1 MKKFAS
7 VLVQL
12 KTLALEKIEQ
22 KLESK
27 RLELQQ
33 NEREVL
39 DKQAQLSA
47 FKNPELGG
55 MSLFLQTQQL
65 KSALRL
71 EIEYYQQEGEN
82 LNKDLK
88 VLEKDYFLANQELEK
103 AKIILEKEKQKEKE
117 IVEKKEQTLLDEN
130 AMILHW
136 QKGGLACVKSC

>member
-27 RLELQQ
+27 RLEWQQ
-33 NEREVL
+33 NEREIL
-39 DKQAQLSA
+39 DKQDQLIA

-55 MSLFLQTQQL
+55 MSLFLKTQQL
-65 KSALRL
+65 KSALRM
-71 EIEYYQQEGEN
+71 EIEYYQQQSEN
-82 LNKDLK
+82 LIKDLK
-88 VLEKDYFLANQELEK
+88 ILEKDCLLANQELEK
-103 AKIILEKEKQKEKE
+103 AKIILENEKRKEKE
-117 IVEKKEQTLLDEN
+117 ILEKKEQALLDES

-136 QKGGLACVKSC
+136 QKEGLHA

>member
-27 RLELQQ
+27 RLEWRQ
-33 NEREVL
+33 NEREIL

-55 MSLFLQTQQL
+55 MSLFLQIQQL
-65 KSALRL
+65 KSALRM
-71 EIEYYQQEGEN
+71 EIEYYQQESEN
-82 LNKDLK
+82 LTKDLK
-88 VLEKDYFLANQELEK
+88 ILEKDCLLANQELEK
-103 AKIILEKEKQKEKE
+103 AKIILENEKQKEKE
-117 IVEKKEQTLLDEN
+117 ILEKKEQALLDEN

-136 QKGGLACVKSC
+136 QKEGLHA

>member
-27 RLELQQ
+27 RLEWQQ

-65 KSALRL
+65 KSALRM
-71 EIEYYQQEGEN
+71 EIEYYQQEGEDLTN
-82 LNKDLK
+82 DLK
-88 VLEKDYFLANQELEK
+88 ILEKEYLLANQELEK
-103 AKIILEKEKQKEKE
+103 AKIILENEKQKEKE
-117 IVEKKEQTLLDEN
+117 ILEKKEQALLDEN

-136 QKGGLACVKSC
+136 QKEGLHA

>member
-12 KTLALEKIEQ
+12 KTLALEKIER

-27 RLELQQ
+27 RLELRQK
-33 NEREVL
+33 EREIL

-65 KSALRL
+65 KSALRM
-71 EIEYYQQEGEN
+71 EIEYYQQESEN

-88 VLEKDYFLANQELEK
+88 ILEKEYLLANQELEK
-103 AKIILEKEKQKEKE
+103 AKIILENEKQKEQK
-117 IVEKKEQTLLDEN
+117 ILEKKEQALLDEN

-136 QKGGLACVKSC
+136 QKEGLHA

>member
-33 NEREVL
+33 KEREVL

-65 KSALRL
+65 KSALRM

-82 LNKDLK
+82 LTKDLK
-88 VLEKDYFLANQELEK
+88 ILERDYLLANQELEK

-117 IVEKKEQTLLDEN
+117 ILEKKEQALLDEN

-136 QKGGLACVKSC
+136 QKEGLHA

>member
-33 NEREVL
+33 NEREIL

-65 KSALRL
+65 KSALRM
-71 EIEYYQQEGEN
+71 EIEYYQQQGEN
-82 LNKDLK
+82 LTKDLK
-88 VLEKDYFLANQELEK
+88 ILEKDCLLANQELEK
-103 AKIILEKEKQKEKE
+103 AKIILENEKRKEKE
-117 IVEKKEQTLLDEN
+117 ILEKKEQALLDEN

-136 QKGGLACVKSC
+136 QKEGLHA

>member
-27 RLELQQ
+27 HLELQQ

-39 DKQAQLSA
+39 EKQAQLSA

-55 MSLFLQTQQL
+55 MSLFLQIQQL
-65 KSALRL
+65 KSALRM

-82 LNKDLK
+82 LTKDLK
-88 VLEKDYFLANQELEK
+88 VLEKDYLLANQELEK
-103 AKIILEKEKQKEKE
+103 AKIILENEKQKEKE
-117 IVEKKEQTLLDEN
+117 ILEKKEQALLDEN

-136 QKGGLACVKSC
+136 QKGGLHA

>member
-27 RLELQQ
+27 RLEWQQ
-33 NEREVL
+33 NEREIL

-65 KSALRL
+65 KSALRM
-71 EIEYYQQEGEN
+71 EIEYYQQESEN
-82 LNKDLK
+82 LIKDLK
-88 VLEKDYFLANQELEK
+88 ILEKECLLANQELEK
-103 AKIILEKEKQKEKE
+103 AKIILENEKRKEKE
-117 IVEKKEQTLLDEN
+117 ILEKKEQALLDEN

-136 QKGGLACVKSC
+136 QKEGLHA

>member
-33 NEREVL
+33 KEREVL

-65 KSALRL
+65 KSALRM
-71 EIEYYQQEGEN
+71 EIEYYQQEGED

-88 VLEKDYFLANQELEK
+88 ILERDYLLANQELEK

-117 IVEKKEQTLLDEN
+117 ILEKKEQAFLDEN

-136 QKGGLACVKSC
+136 QKEGLHA

>member
-1 MKKFAS
+1 MKKFAP

-27 RLELQQ
+27 RLELRQ
-33 NEREVL
+33 NEREIL

-55 MSLFLQTQQL
+55 MSLFLQIQQL
-65 KSALRL
+65 KSALRM
-71 EIEYYQQEGEN
+71 EIEYYQQQSEN
-82 LNKDLK
+82 LTKDLK
-88 VLEKDYFLANQELEK
+88 ILEKDYLLANQELEK
-103 AKIILEKEKQKEKE
+103 AKIILENEKQKEKE
-117 IVEKKEQTLLDEN
+117 ILEKKEQALLDEN

-136 QKGGLACVKSC
+136 QKEGLHA

>member
-27 RLELQQ
+27 RLKLQQ
-33 NEREVL
+33 NEREIL

-71 EIEYYQQEGEN
+71 EIEHYQQEGEN
-82 LNKDLK
+82 LTKDLK

-103 AKIILEKEKQKEKE
+103 AKIILENEKQKEKE
-117 IVEKKEQTLLDEN
+117 ILEKKEQALLDEN

-136 QKGGLACVKSC
+136 QKGGLHA

>member
-7 VLVQL
+7 VWVQL

-65 KSALRL
+65 KSALRM

-88 VLEKDYFLANQELEK
+88 ILEKEYLLANQELEK
-103 AKIILEKEKQKEKE
+103 AKIILENEKRKEKE
-117 IVEKKEQTLLDEN
+117 IVEKKEQALLDEN

-136 QKGGLACVKSC
+136 QKEGLHA

>member
-7 VLVQL
+7 VWVQL

-27 RLELQQ
+27 RLELRQ
-33 NEREVL
+33 NEREIL

-65 KSALRL
+65 KSALRM

-82 LNKDLK
+82 LTKDLK
-88 VLEKDYFLANQELEK
+88 ILEKEYLLANQELEK
-103 AKIILEKEKQKEKE
+103 AKIILENEKRKEKE
-117 IVEKKEQTLLDEN
+117 ILEKKEQALLDEN

-136 QKGGLACVKSC
+136 QKEGLHA

>member
-7 VLVQL
+7 ILVQL

-27 RLELQQ
+27 RLEWRQ
-33 NEREVL
+33 NEREIL

-65 KSALRL
+65 KSALRM
-71 EIEYYQQEGEN
+71 EIEHYQQQGEN
-82 LNKDLK
+82 LIKDLK
-88 VLEKDYFLANQELEK
+88 ILEKDYLLANQELEK
-103 AKIILEKEKQKEKE
+103 AKIILENEKRKEKE
-117 IVEKKEQTLLDEN
+117 ILEKKEQALLDEN

-136 QKGGLACVKSC
+136 QKEGLHA

>member
-7 VLVQL
+7 VWVQL

-27 RLELQQ
+27 RLEWQQ
-33 NEREVL
+33 NEREIL

-65 KSALRL
+65 KSALRM
-71 EIEYYQQEGEN
+71 EIEYYQQESEN
-82 LNKDLK
+82 LIKDLK
-88 VLEKDYFLANQELEK
+88 ILEKEYLLANQELEK
-103 AKIILEKEKQKEKE
+103 AKIILENEKRKEKE
-117 IVEKKEQTLLDEN
+117 ILEKKEQALLDEN

-136 QKGGLACVKSC
+136 QKEGLHA

>member
-7 VLVQL
+7 ILVQL

-27 RLELQQ
+27 RLEWRQ
-33 NEREVL
+33 NEREIL
-39 DKQAQLSA
+39 NKQAQLNA

-65 KSALRL
+65 KSALRM

-82 LNKDLK
+82 LTKDLK
-88 VLEKDYFLANQELEK
+88 ILEKEYLLANQELEK
-103 AKIILEKEKQKEKE
+103 AKIILENEKRKEKE
-117 IVEKKEQTLLDEN
+117 ILEKKEQALLDEN

-136 QKGGLACVKSC
+136 QKEGLHA

>member
-27 RLELQQ
+27 RLEWRQ
-33 NEREVL
+33 NEREIL

-65 KSALRL
+65 KSALRM
-71 EIEYYQQEGEN
+71 EIEYYQQESEN
-82 LNKDLK
+82 LIKDLK
-88 VLEKDYFLANQELEK
+88 ILEKEYLLANQELEK
-103 AKIILEKEKQKEKE
+103 AKIILEKEKRKEKE
-117 IVEKKEQTLLDEN
+117 ILEKKEQALLDEN

-136 QKGGLACVKSC
+136 QKEGLHA

>member
-27 RLELQQ
+27 RLEWQQ
-33 NEREVL
+33 NEREIL

-65 KSALRL
+65 KSALRM
-71 EIEYYQQEGEN
+71 EIEYYQQQGEN
-82 LNKDLK
+82 LIKDLK
-88 VLEKDYFLANQELEK
+88 ILEKDYFLANQELEK
-103 AKIILEKEKQKEKE
+103 AKIILENEKRKEKE
-117 IVEKKEQTLLDEN
+117 IVEKKEQALLDEN

-136 QKGGLACVKSC
+136 QKEGLHA

>member
-33 NEREVL
+33 KEREVL

-65 KSALRL
+65 KSALRM

-82 LNKDLK
+82 LTKDLK
-88 VLEKDYFLANQELEK
+88 ILEKEYFLANQELEK
-103 AKIILEKEKQKEKE
+103 AKIILENEKQKEKE
-117 IVEKKEQTLLDEN
+117 ILEKKEQALLDEN

-136 QKGGLACVKSC
+136 QKEGLHA

>member
-27 RLELQQ
+27 RLELRQ
-33 NEREVL
+33 NEREIL
-39 DKQAQLSA
+39 DKQAQLSV

-65 KSALRL
+65 KSALRM
-71 EIEYYQQEGEN
+71 EIEYCQQEGEN

-103 AKIILEKEKQKEKE
+103 AKIILENEKQKEKE
-117 IVEKKEQTLLDEN
+117 ILEKKEQALLDEN

-136 QKGGLACVKSC
+136 QKGGLHA

>member
-39 DKQAQLSA
+39 DKQAQLNA

-65 KSALRL
+65 KSALRM
-71 EIEYYQQEGEN
+71 EIEYYQQESKN

-88 VLEKDYFLANQELEK
+88 VLEKDYILANQELEK
-103 AKIILEKEKQKEKE
+103 AKIILENEKQKEKE
-117 IVEKKEQTLLDEN
+117 IVEKKEQALLDEN

-136 QKGGLACVKSC
+136 QKGGLHA

>member
-27 RLELQQ
+27 RLEWRQ
-33 NEREVL
+33 NEREIL
-39 DKQAQLSA
+39 DKQAQLSM

-65 KSALRL
+65 KSALRM
-71 EIEYYQQEGEN
+71 EIEYYQQESEN
-82 LNKDLK
+82 LIKDLK
-88 VLEKDYFLANQELEK
+88 ILEKEYLLANQELEK
-103 AKIILEKEKQKEKE
+103 AKIILEKEKRKEKE
-117 IVEKKEQTLLDEN
+117 IVEKKEQALLDEN

-136 QKGGLACVKSC
+136 QKEGLHA

>member
-7 VLVQL
+7 VWVQL

-27 RLELQQ
+27 RLEWRQ
-33 NEREVL
+33 NEREIL

-65 KSALRL
+65 KSALRM
-71 EIEYYQQEGEN
+71 EIEYYQQQGEN
-82 LNKDLK
+82 LTKDLK
-88 VLEKDYFLANQELEK
+88 ILEKEYLLANQELEK
-103 AKIILEKEKQKEKE
+103 AKIILENEKRKEKE
-117 IVEKKEQTLLDEN
+117 ILGKKEQALLDEN

-136 QKGGLACVKSC
+136 QKEGLHA

>member
-7 VLVQL
+7 VWVQL

-27 RLELQQ
+27 RLEWQQ
-33 NEREVL
+33 NEREIL

-65 KSALRL
+65 KSALRM
-71 EIEYYQQEGEN
+71 EIGYYQQQGEN
-82 LNKDLK
+82 LIKDLK
-88 VLEKDYFLANQELEK
+88 ILEKDCLLANQELEK
-103 AKIILEKEKQKEKE
+103 AKIILEKEKRKEKE
-117 IVEKKEQTLLDEN
+117 IVEKKEQALLDEN

-136 QKGGLACVKSC
+136 QKEGLHA

>member
-12 KTLALEKIEQ
+12 KTLALEKIER

-55 MSLFLQTQQL
+55 MSLFLQIQQL
-65 KSALRL
+65 KSALRM

-82 LNKDLK
+82 LTKDLK
-88 VLEKDYFLANQELEK
+88 VLEKDYLLANQELEK
-103 AKIILEKEKQKEKE
+103 AKIILENEKQKEKE
-117 IVEKKEQTLLDEN
+117 IMEKKEQALLDEN

-136 QKGGLACVKSC
+136 QKGGLHA

>member
-27 RLELQQ
+27 RLELRQ
-33 NEREVL
+33 NEREIL
-39 DKQAQLSA
+39 DKQSQLSA

-71 EIEYYQQEGEN
+71 EIEYCQQEGEN

-88 VLEKDYFLANQELEK
+88 VLEKDYLLANQELEK
-103 AKIILEKEKQKEKE
+103 AKIMLENEKQKEKE
-117 IVEKKEQTLLDEN
+117 ILEKKEQALLDEN

-136 QKGGLACVKSC
+136 QKGGLHA

>member
-27 RLELQQ
+27 RLELRQ
-33 NEREVL
+33 NEREIL

-55 MSLFLQTQQL
+55 MSLFLQIQQL
-65 KSALRL
+65 KSALRM
-71 EIEYYQQEGEN
+71 EIEYYQQESED

-103 AKIILEKEKQKEKE
+103 AKIILENEKQKEKE
-117 IVEKKEQTLLDEN
+117 ILEKKEQALLDEN

-136 QKGGLACVKSC
+136 QKGGLHA

>member
-27 RLELQQ
+27 RLEWRQ
-33 NEREVL
+33 NEREIL

-65 KSALRL
+65 KSALRM
-71 EIEYYQQEGEN
+71 EIEYYQQESEN

-88 VLEKDYFLANQELEK
+88 ILEKDYFLANQELEK
-103 AKIILEKEKQKEKE
+103 AKIILENEKRKEKE
-117 IVEKKEQTLLDEN
+117 ILEKKEQALLDEN

-136 QKGGLACVKSC
+136 QKEGLHA

>member
-33 NEREVL
+33 KEREVL

-47 FKNPELGG
+47 FKNPKLGG

-65 KSALRL
+65 KSALRM
-71 EIEYYQQEGEN
+71 EIEYYQQESEN

-88 VLEKDYFLANQELEK
+88 ILEKDYLLANQELEK
-103 AKIILEKEKQKEKE
+103 AKIILEKEKQKEQK
-117 IVEKKEQTLLDEN
+117 ILEKKEQALLDEN

-136 QKGGLACVKSC
+136 QKEGLHA

>member
-55 MSLFLQTQQL
+55 MSLFLQIQQL
-65 KSALRL
+65 KSALRM

-82 LNKDLK
+82 LTKDLK
-88 VLEKDYFLANQELEK
+88 ILEKDYLLANQELEK

-117 IVEKKEQTLLDEN
+117 IVEKKEQALLDEN

-136 QKGGLACVKSC
+136 QKGGLHA

>member
-7 VLVQL
+7 ILVQL

-27 RLELQQ
+27 RLEWQQ
-33 NEREVL
+33 NEREIL

-65 KSALRL
+65 KSALRM

-88 VLEKDYFLANQELEK
+88 ILEKEYLLANQELEK

-117 IVEKKEQTLLDEN
+117 ILEKKEQALLDEN

-136 QKGGLACVKSC
+136 QKEGLHA

>member
-27 RLELQQ
+27 RLEWRQ
-33 NEREVL
+33 NEREIL

-47 FKNPELGG
+47 FKNPTLGG

-65 KSALRL
+65 KSALRM

-88 VLEKDYFLANQELEK
+88 VLEKDYLLANQELEK
-103 AKIILEKEKQKEKE
+103 AKIILENEKQKEKE
-117 IVEKKEQTLLDEN
+117 IVEKKEQALLDEN

-136 QKGGLACVKSC
+136 QKEGLHA

>member
-39 DKQAQLSA
+39 EKQAQLSA

-65 KSALRL
+65 KSALRM

-82 LNKDLK
+82 LTKDLK
-88 VLEKDYFLANQELEK
+88 VLEKDYLLANQELEK

-117 IVEKKEQTLLDEN
+117 ILEKKEQALLDEN

-136 QKGGLACVKSC
+136 QKEGLHA

>member
-33 NEREVL
+33 NEREIL

-65 KSALRL
+65 KSALRM

-88 VLEKDYFLANQELEK
+88 ILEKDYLLANQELEK
-103 AKIILEKEKQKEKE
+103 AKIILE
-117 IVEKKEQTLLDEN
+117 N
-130 AMILHW
+130 
-136 QKGGLACVKSC
+136 

>member
-22 KLESK
+22 RLESK

-33 NEREVL
+33 KEREVL

-65 KSALRL
+65 KSALRM
-71 EIEYYQQEGEN
+71 EIEYYQQESEN
-82 LNKDLK
+82 LTKDLK
-88 VLEKDYFLANQELEK
+88 VLEKDYLLANQELEK
-103 AKIILEKEKQKEKE
+103 AKIILENEKQKEKE
-117 IVEKKEQTLLDEN
+117 ILEKKEQALLDEN

-136 QKGGLACVKSC
+136 QKEGLHA

>member
-7 VLVQL
+7 VWVQL

-27 RLELQQ
+27 RLEWRQ
-33 NEREVL
+33 NEREIL

-65 KSALRL
+65 KSALRM
-71 EIEYYQQEGEN
+71 EIEYYQQESEN
-82 LNKDLK
+82 LIKDLK
-88 VLEKDYFLANQELEK
+88 ILEKDCLLANQELEK
-103 AKIILEKEKQKEKE
+103 AKIILENEKRKEKE
-117 IVEKKEQTLLDEN
+117 ILEKKEQALLDEN

-136 QKGGLACVKSC
+136 QKKGLHA

>member
-33 NEREVL
+33 NEQQIL
-39 DKQAQLSA
+39 NKQMDLSA
-47 FKNPELGG
+47 FKNPDLGG

-65 KSALRL
+65 KSALRM
-71 EIEYYQQEGEN
+71 EIEYYQQESEI
-82 LNKDLK
+82 LHESLK
-88 VLEKDYFLANQELEK
+88 MLEKDYLLANQELEK

-117 IVEKKEQTLLDEN
+117 ILEKKEQALLDEN

-136 QKGGLACVKSC
+136 QKEGLHA

>member
-7 VLVQL
+7 ILVQL

-27 RLELQQ
+27 RLEWRQ
-33 NEREVL
+33 NEREIL

-65 KSALRL
+65 KNALRM

-88 VLEKDYFLANQELEK
+88 ILEKEYLLANQELEK
-103 AKIILEKEKQKEKE
+103 AKIILENEKRKEKE
-117 IVEKKEQTLLDEN
+117 ILEKKEQALLDEN

-136 QKGGLACVKSC
+136 QKEGLHA

>member
-39 DKQAQLSA
+39 DKQTQLSA

-65 KSALRL
+65 KSALRM

-82 LNKDLK
+82 LTKDLK
-88 VLEKDYFLANQELEK
+88 ILEKDYLLANQELEK
-103 AKIILEKEKQKEKE
+103 AKIILEKEKRKEKE
-117 IVEKKEQTLLDEN
+117 IVEKKEQALLDEN

-136 QKGGLACVKSC
+136 QKEGLHA